1 MVELNGFSANA
12 SQRLDEAYYAVL
24 EKMTTLQGTITLLK
38 DLAGTSQEI
47 CDHFDKES
55 RSLENDVV
63 TQLGSLGHFQGR
75 QNQISALQERVDS
88 GRKNMVTL
96 EARLQKVQKRIEKW
110 EQADRQ
116 WQEKTRKR
124 LKIIWSAMSAV
135 IIVLLILV
143 WGIHHATDS
152 SNVNPGSDNTQST
165 DNLISILEPLNKSNY
180 AQAPGMPD
188 SAADTKLRWQTTQP
202 NDDGLRALDEL

>member
-1 MVELNGFSANA
+1 M
-12 SQRLDEAYYAVL
+12 
-24 EKMTTLQGTITLLK
+24 LK

-47 CDHFDKES
+47 CNHFDKES

-75 QNQISALQERVDS
+75 QNQISALQARVDS

-124 LKIIWSAMSAV
+124 LKIIWSAMSAMF
-135 IIVLLILV
+135 IVLLILV
-143 WGIHHATDS
+143 WGIHHATDNAN
-152 SNVNPGSDNTQST
+152 SNVDADSAESIT
-165 DNLISILEPLNKSNY
+165 NLISILEPLNKSNY
-180 AQAPGMPD
+180 AQAPGKPD
-188 SAADTKLRWQTTQP
+188 NVAETKLRWKTAKP